1 MSAEAKPVLSA
12 ALGDNASLVSEEVK
26 RREKETNLHSMES
39 PPPWPIE
46 QLGEIEKR
54 LYDLRAA

>member
-1 MSAEAKPVLSA
+1 MSAEAEPSLSA

-26 RREKETNLHSMES
+26 RREKETNLHSLES

-46 QLGEIEKR
+46 QLGEI
-54 LYDLRAA
+54 